1 MKTTQAVRFG
11 RNGSKK
17 PGRSGIR
24 SSLVVSLFGVWAA
37 GVLLGQPAAVPMAV
51 DARTVPGSVSNVNGV
66 LEPGETVQVDPS
78 WTNTSADPQTVTGT
92 ATNLAGPTG
101 PSYTV
106 NDTSADYGTVA
117 AGATA
122 DCNGATGDCYLITV
136 SGARPAAHWDAV
148 LTENL
153 SSDPTARHWTV
164 HVGNSFSDVPVG
176 DPFYPFIET
185 VFHNGITAGCNA
197 PGTPPAYCMN
207 DGVTRAQMAVFL
219 LKGKLG
225 SSHVPPPATGTVFGD
240 VHVGDFAAD
249 WIEELAAS
257 GITSGCGNGDYC
269 PNDPVTRAQMAVLLL
284 KSQHESAYAPPACT
298 RLFADVPCPSTAE
311 FPYSDWIE
319 QLSIEGVT
327 GGCAPAPP
335 GGLPE
340 YCPDRPVTR
349 AEMAVFLVKIFGLV
363 LYGPP
368 RTPQTLTV
376 TWAQIRSN
384 CGYGEN
390 WVFWPPGTIHIHA
403 GDTVNWVWNGGPH
416 STTSGTWD
424 SGVQTA
430 PFSFPQTF
438 TQPGTYPYHC
448 SHGHGY
454 SYLHCQIACQ
464 CEFELNHHETGTVV
478 VDP

>member
-1 MKTTQAVRFG
+1 MSLAVLM
-11 RNGSKK
+11 GSL
-17 PGRSGIR
+17 PDSA
-24 SSLVVSLFGVWAA
+24 VA
-37 GVLLGQPAAVPMAV
+37 QPATQPLAV
-51 DARTVPGSVSNVNGV
+51 DARTVPGSVSNANGV

-78 WTNTSADPQTVTGT
+78 WTNTSGDPQTVTGT
-92 ATNLAGPTG
+92 ATSLAGPLG

-106 NDTSADYGTVA
+106 NDTSAGYGTVA
-117 AGATA
+117 VGATV
-122 DCNGATGDCYLITV
+122 DCNGATADCYLITV

-148 LTENL
+148 LTESL
-153 SSDPTARHWTV
+153 SSDPTARYWTV

-197 PGTPPAYCMN
+197 PGIPPAYCMN

-298 RLFADVPCPSTAE
+298 GLFTDVPCPSTAE

-340 YCPDRPVTR
+340 YCPDRPVSR

-368 RTPQTLTV
+368 RTPQTFTV
-376 TWAQIRSN
+376 TWANPRL
-384 CGYGEN
+384 
-390 WVFWPPGTIHIHA
+390 PL
-403 GDTVNWVWNGGPH
+403 
-416 STTSGTWD
+416 
-424 SGVQTA
+424 
-430 PFSFPQTF
+430 PQRE
-438 TQPGTYPYHC
+438 
-448 SHGHGY
+448 
-454 SYLHCQIACQ
+454 A
-464 CEFELNHHETGTVV
+464 N
-478 VDP
+478 